1 MSNLSQRFNN
11 LSLYK
16 KILLI
21 LSTTLLFVFFAF
33 VVGIQLLSQYY
44 ARELYTSNAQSLNY
58 VSSFV
63 SARMETVESGSAR
76 ILSDT
81 IIQTNLTDIMDAPTS
96 IRNAQRKQT
105 IYQALYPYIFDDDY
119 MYGKYFRSGC
129 FSSGGTGR
137 KCSGLPGACQLECTG
152 FPREYHR
159 TLPGYPAASPSD
171 PGSSGLP
178 VHSDRPGPADQ

>member
-81 IIQTNLTDIMDAPTS
+81 IIQTNLTDIMDVS
-96 IRNAQRKQT
+96 HQ
-105 IYQALYPYIFDDDY
+105 YP
-119 MYGKYFRSGC
+119 
-129 FSSGGTGR
+129 
-137 KCSGLPGACQLECTG
+137 
-152 FPREYHR
+152 
-159 TLPGYPAASPSD
+159 
-171 PGSSGLP
+171 
-178 VHSDRPGPADQ
+178 

>member
-81 IIQTNLTDIMDAPTS
+81 IIQTNLADIMDAPPVS
-96 IRNAQRKQT
+96 V
-105 IYQALYPYIFDDDY
+105 
-119 MYGKYFRSGC
+119 M
-129 FSSGGTGR
+129 
-137 KCSGLPGACQLECTG
+137 
-152 FPREYHR
+152 PRESRRYIR
-159 TLPGYPAASPSD
+159 LSILIFLMTTISNPS
-171 PGSSGLP
+171 
-178 VHSDRPGPADQ
+178 V

>member
-63 SARMETVESGSAR
+63 SARMDPV
-76 ILSDT
+76 
-81 IIQTNLTDIMDAPTS
+81 
-96 IRNAQRKQT
+96 
-105 IYQALYPYIFDDDY
+105 
-119 MYGKYFRSGC
+119 
-129 FSSGGTGR
+129 
-137 KCSGLPGACQLECTG
+137 LPGSCPIPSFRRISPISWMLPPVSVM
-152 FPREYHR
+152 PRESRRYIR
-159 TLPGYPAASPSD
+159 LSILIFLMTTISNPSVWYF
-171 PGSSGLP
+171 LTT
-178 VHSDRPGPADQ
+178 H

>member
-63 SARMETVESGSAR
+63 SARMETVESGV
-76 ILSDT
+76 
-81 IIQTNLTDIMDAPTS
+81 
-96 IRNAQRKQT
+96 
-105 IYQALYPYIFDDDY
+105 
-119 MYGKYFRSGC
+119 
-129 FSSGGTGR
+129 
-137 KCSGLPGACQLECTG
+137 LPGSCPIPSFRRISPISWMLPPVSVM
-152 FPREYHR
+152 PRESRRYIR
-159 TLPGYPAASPSD
+159 LSILIFLMTTISNPSVWYF
-171 PGSSGLP
+171 LTT
-178 VHSDRPGPADQ
+178 H

>member
-21 LSTTLLFVFFAF
+21 LSTTLLFVFSAF

-81 IIQTNLTDIMDAPTS
+81 IIQTNLTDIKFPVSVM
-96 IRNAQRKQT
+96 
-105 IYQALYPYIFDDDY
+105 
-119 MYGKYFRSGC
+119 
-129 FSSGGTGR
+129 
-137 KCSGLPGACQLECTG
+137 
-152 FPREYHR
+152 PRESRRYIR
-159 TLPGYPAASPSD
+159 LSILIFLMTTISNPSVWYF
-171 PGSSGLP
+171 LTT
-178 VHSDRPGPADQ
+178 H

>member
-63 SARMETVESGSAR
+63 SAVVCKIYLDRGSYRSAAGEFTYKC
-76 ILSDT
+76 I
-81 IIQTNLTDIMDAPTS
+81 PTK
-96 IRNAQRKQT
+96 RNK
-105 IYQALYPYIFDDDY
+105 
-119 MYGKYFRSGC
+119 MK
-129 FSSGGTGR
+129 
-137 KCSGLPGACQLECTG
+137 K
-152 FPREYHR
+152 
-159 TLPGYPAASPSD
+159 
-171 PGSSGLP
+171 
-178 VHSDRPGPADQ
+178 

>member
-119 MYGKYFRSGC
+119 IKSI
-129 FSSGGTGR
+129 SPI
-137 KCSGLPGACQLECTG
+137 LPDDTLICMGNTSDLDAFPLE
-152 FPREYHR
+152 E
-159 TLPGYPAASPSD
+159 LAENAAAS
-171 PGSSGLP
+171 
-178 VHSDRPGPADQ
+178 GPDAAPPAGRRGR

>member
-96 IRNAQRKQT
+96 IRNAQRKHD
-105 IYQALYPYIFDDDY
+105 ISGSLSLY
-119 MYGKYFRSGC
+119 
-129 FSSGGTGR
+129 
-137 KCSGLPGACQLECTG
+137 
-152 FPREYHR
+152 
-159 TLPGYPAASPSD
+159 
-171 PGSSGLP
+171 
-178 VHSDRPGPADQ
+178 V